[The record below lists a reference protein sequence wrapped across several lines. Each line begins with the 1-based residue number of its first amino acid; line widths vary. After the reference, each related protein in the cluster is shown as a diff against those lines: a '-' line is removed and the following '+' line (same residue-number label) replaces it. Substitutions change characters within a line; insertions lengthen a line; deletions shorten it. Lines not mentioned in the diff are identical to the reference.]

1 MVFCEVM
8 NELHLVH
15 HVLAVHGPDHSRD
28 LRGLVQGLFFLAV
41 DLGLSFLSVE
51 IAIVFRGKLLMNDN

>member
-28 LRGLVQGLFFLAV
+28 LRGLVQGLFFLAD
-41 DLGLSFLSVE
+41 DLSLGFLCVE
-51 IAIVFRGKLLMNDN
+51 VAVVF